1 MDNRLVRIGAALAVA
16 LVIAGCASEP
26 RRPTFQRA
34 ANPHGPV
41 LLLARFADNDGNV
54 TRVAMDEGLRK
65 DFNAADLDHDG
76 VLQPDEVRPLN
87 DARSAEGAAAPR
99 IVDWNANGVID
110 FREFAA
116 TPHALF
122 DQLDRNGDDVLTPD
136 ELKGGGGF
144 GDGQDPAQGRG
155 GGHGGGHHGR
165 RGGG

>member
-1 MDNRLVRIGAALAVA
+1 MDKLVRIGVALAVA
-16 LVIAGCASEP
+16 LVIAGCAPEP

-34 ANPHGPV
+34 AKPHGSA
-41 LLLARFADNDGNV
+41 LLLARFADKDGNV
-54 TRVAMDEGLRK
+54 TRVAMDEGLQK

-76 VLQPDEVRPLN
+76 VLQPAEARPLN
-87 DARSAEGAAAPR
+87 DERSAEDAAAPR

-110 FREFAA
+110 FKEFAA

-136 ELKGGGGF
+136 ELQSGGL
-144 GDGQDPAQGRG
+144 GDGQDPGQGRG
-155 GGHGGGHHGR
+155 GGHSGGHRGR